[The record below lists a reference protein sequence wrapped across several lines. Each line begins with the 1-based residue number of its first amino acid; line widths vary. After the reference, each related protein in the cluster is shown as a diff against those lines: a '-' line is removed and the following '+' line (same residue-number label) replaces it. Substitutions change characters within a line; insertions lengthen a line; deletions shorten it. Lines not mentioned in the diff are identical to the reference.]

1 VLDKTIDYLPPP
13 KIASF
18 APKATNRGPFF
29 FNAKKMTSFAFEISK
44 YVKKIQLSLYCSENH
59 AKAIPE
65 FVATGPDQ

>member
-1 VLDKTIDYLPPP
+1 
-13 KIASF
+13 
-18 APKATNRGPFF
+18 
-29 FNAKKMTSFAFEISK
+29 MTSFAFEISK